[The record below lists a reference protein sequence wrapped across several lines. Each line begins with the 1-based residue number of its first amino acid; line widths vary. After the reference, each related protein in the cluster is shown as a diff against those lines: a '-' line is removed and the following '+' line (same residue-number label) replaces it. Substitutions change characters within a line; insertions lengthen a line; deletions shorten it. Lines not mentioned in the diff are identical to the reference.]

1 MSKDNGRSKILNM
14 KFSWNEDKLGVIFVK
29 ELPKRDY
36 RLLGFKLFQ
45 VIRISDSK
53 FEFRE
58 LEEC

>member
-14 KFSWNEDKLGVIFVK
+14 KFSWNEDKLGVIFGK